1 MPAPRPI
8 RIGTRGS
15 QLALAQ
21 ARWTA
26 QRLRDAH
33 GDAVEPELV
42 VLKTRG
48 DKLQHLALAKLDDK
62 GFFTREIEEA
72 LLDGSVDL
80 AVHSLKDLPSEQ
92 PPGLALAAIPERE
105 DPADLLLGRE
115 GEVQGPV
122 RVGTSSL
129 RRQLQVLESHPQWTV
144 VPVRGNVPTRVK
156 HLREGRTEK
165 LVLAAAGVRR
175 LGLDLGDL
183 VVERLDP
190 ARAVPA
196 PGQGALGLQIR
207 DGDEEMKALL
217 ASLHHP
223 ETAQAVEGER
233 YFLQKAGGGCN
244 LPLGAWARR
253 EDGAWRLSVCLG
265 ARGWQPGADASLQR
279 AEFTGEDPMAL
290 AEEAW
295 RDLGQGWI
303 SDSAPTGP
311 RVILTASEPVA
322 QRQAASFRGA
332 GMGVVLVPLIEI
344 QAMTGEQELEAAVA
358 ALAPGD
364 WLVFTSGAAA
374 RSFLDR
380 VSASALPL
388 GLRAAAIGEATAQEV
403 ERLGLGV
410 EWISPGNGS
419 HAFVEAFPPCQEG
432 ASPERFL
439 LPCAED
445 ALDVIPQALVD
456 RGHDVTRLPLY
467 RSVAVDPDTL
477 RGALD
482 VDADFILFS
491 SPSGVSAFCTL
502 DIELPGKPIAIGPS
516 TAQALVKRGFDP
528 LVADLPDPDSL
539 VNLVRSAVPT
549 GE

>member
-1 MPAPRPI
+1 MPSPRPI

-62 GFFTREIEEA
+62 GFFTREIEQA
-72 LLDGSVDL
+72 LMDGSVDL

-105 DPADLLLGRE
+105 DPADLLLGRD
-115 GEVQGPV
+115 GEVQGRV

-129 RRQLQVLESHPQWTV
+129 RRQLQVLEGHPQWKV
-144 VPVRGNVPTRVK
+144 VPVRGNVPTRVN

-175 LGLDLGDL
+175 LGLDLGGL
-183 VVERLDP
+183 AVERLDP
-190 ARAVPA
+190 ARCVPA

-217 ASLHHP
+217 APLHHA

-233 YFLQKAGGGCN
+233 CFLQKAGGGCN

-265 ARGWQPGADASLQR
+265 ARGWQPGETASLQR
-279 AEFTGEDPMAL
+279 GEFTGEDPVAL
-290 AEEAW
+290 AKAAW
-295 RDLGQGWI
+295 QDLGQGWTAA
-303 SDSAPTGP
+303 SAPTGP

-322 QRQAASFRGA
+322 QRQAASFRSA
-332 GMGVVLVPLIEI
+332 GMGVVLAPLIRI
-344 QAMTGEQELEAAVA
+344 QDMMDEQELETAVA
-358 ALAPGD
+358 ALGPGD

-374 RSFLDR
+374 RAFLER
-380 VSASALPL
+380 VSASALPF
-388 GLRAAAIGEATAQEV
+388 GIRAAAIGAATAREV
-403 ERLGLGV
+403 ERLGLAV
-410 EWISPGNGS
+410 EWICPGNGS
-419 HAFVEAFPPCQEG
+419 AAFVEAFPACKEG
-432 ASPERFL
+432 APPEHFL

-445 ALDVIPQALVD
+445 AREVIPQALQD
-456 RGHDVTRLPLY
+456 RGHRVTRLPLY
-467 RSVAVDPDTL
+467 RAVPADPDAI
-477 RGALD
+477 RAALD

-491 SPSGVSAFCTL
+491 SPSGVSIFWAL
-502 DIELPGKPIAIGPS
+502 DIELPGKPIALGPA
-516 TAQALVKRGFDP
+516 TAQALVEKGVDP
-528 LVADLPDPDSL
+528 LVADLPDHKSL

>member
-1 MPAPRPI
+1 MPATRPI

-21 ARWTA
+21 AQWTA
-26 QRLRDAH
+26 QSLREAH

-42 VLKTRG
+42 ILKTRG

-62 GFFTREIEEA
+62 GFFTREIEQA

-115 GEVQGPV
+115 GEEAAQV

-129 RRQLQVLESHPQWTV
+129 RRQLQVLDGHPQWTV

-175 LGLDLGDL
+175 LGLSLEGL

-190 ARAVPA
+190 ASCVPA
-196 PGQGALGLQIR
+196 PGQGALGIQIR

-217 ASLHHP
+217 APLHHA
-223 ETAQAVEGER
+223 ETAMAVEGER
-233 YFLQKAGGGCN
+233 SFLQKAGGGCN
-244 LPLGAWARR
+244 LPLGAWARQ
-253 EDGAWRLSVCLG
+253 EAGGWHLSVSLG
-265 ARGWQPGADASLQR
+265 PRGWQAPETPSLQR
-279 AEFTGEDPMAL
+279 REFSGEDPVAL

-295 RDLGQGWI
+295 AELGGEWAAAA
-303 SDSAPTGP
+303 SPAGP

-322 QRQAASFRGA
+322 QRQAAHFRVA
-332 GMGVVLVPLIEI
+332 GMGVVLAPLIQI
-344 QAMTGEQELEAAVA
+344 QALMGEQELEEAVA

-374 RSFLDR
+374 RALLER
-380 VSASALPL
+380 VPASSLPL
-388 GLRAAAIGEATAQEV
+388 GIRAAAMGTATAREV
-403 ERLGLGV
+403 ERLGLAV
-410 EWISPGNGS
+410 EWACPGNGS
-419 HAFVEAFPPCQEG
+419 AAFVEGFPACQEG
-432 ASPERFL
+432 AEPERFF
-439 LPCAED
+439 LPCAEE
-445 ALDVIPQALVD
+445 ARQLIPQALKE
-456 RGHDVTRLPLY
+456 RGHRVTRLPLY
-467 RSVAVDPDTL
+467 RSAPTDPVSL

-482 VDADFILFS
+482 VDADFVLFS
-491 SPSGVSAFCTL
+491 SPSGVSAFCAL
-502 DIELPGKPIAIGPS
+502 DIDLTARPIALGPF
-516 TAQALVKRGFDP
+516 TAKALVEEGFDP
-528 LVADLPDPDSL
+528 LVAELPDAESL
-539 VNLVRSAVPT
+539 VNLVRSALPT
-549 GE
+549 GD